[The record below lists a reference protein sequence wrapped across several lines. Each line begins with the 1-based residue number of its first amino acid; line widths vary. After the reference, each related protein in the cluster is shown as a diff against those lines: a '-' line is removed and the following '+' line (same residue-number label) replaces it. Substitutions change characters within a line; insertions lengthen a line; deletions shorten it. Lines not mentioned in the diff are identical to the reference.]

1 MSTFDTDNTLLLE
14 MLGKGGLNVVF
25 TTAAQTGKD
34 WYCIYFPVESEIESI
49 TVGNMSGTEGALVG
63 LTLPAGTTLF
73 MRTTA
78 IQLRS
83 GVGIGYRE
91 SDGDATK

>member
-1 MSTFDTDNTLLLE
+1 MSTFDTDNTLLSE
-14 MLGKGGLNVVF
+14 MLGKGNANNMF

-34 WYCIYFPVESEIESI
+34 YYALFFPVESVIASI
-49 TVGNMSGTEGALVG
+49 TVANFDGESALVG

-78 IQLRS
+78 VQLTS
-83 GVGIGYRE
+83 GVCMAYRE
-91 SDGDATK
+91 SDGDGSQ

>member
-14 MLGKGGLNVVF
+14 MLGKGGGSEIF
-25 TTAAQTGKD
+25 TTLAQTSKD
-34 WYCIYFPVESEIESI
+34 WYCIYFPVNSVIASL
-49 TVGNMSGTEGALVG
+49 TVANMTGEEALVG

-78 IQLRS
+78 IQLTS

-91 SDGDATK
+91 SDGNIAS

>member
-1 MSTFDTDNTLLLE
+1 
-14 MLGKGGLNVVF
+14 
-25 TTAAQTGKD
+25 
-34 WYCIYFPVESEIESI
+34 
-49 TVGNMSGTEGALVG
+49 MSGTEGALVG

-78 IQLRS
+78 IQLTS

-91 SDGDATK
+91 SDGDATA

>member
-14 MLGKGGLNVVF
+14 MLGKGGGNEVF

-34 WYCIYFPVESEIESI
+34 WYCIQFPVDSVIASI
-49 TVGNMSGTEGALVG
+49 TAANMTNEAALVG
-63 LTLPAGTTLF
+63 LNLPAGTTLF
-73 MRTTA
+73 MRFTA
-78 IQLRS
+78 IQLTS

-91 SDGDATK
+91 TDGDTAS

>member
-14 MLGKGGLNVVF
+14 MLGKGGGNEIF
-25 TTAAQTGKD
+25 TTVAQTGKD
-34 WYCIYFPVESEIESI
+34 WYCIQFPVESEIASI
-49 TVGNMSGTEGALVG
+49 TVANMTGESALVG

-78 IQLRS
+78 IQLTS

-91 SDGDATK
+91 SDGDSSK

>member
-14 MLGKGGLNVVF
+14 MLGKGGGNEVF

>member
-1 MSTFDTDNTLLLE
+1 M
-14 MLGKGGLNVVF
+14 
-25 TTAAQTGKD
+25 TG
-34 WYCIYFPVESEIESI
+34 EA
-49 TVGNMSGTEGALVG
+49 ALVG

-78 IQLRS
+78 ITLTS

-91 SDGDATK
+91 SDGDTSS

>member
-1 MSTFDTDNTLLLE
+1 
-14 MLGKGGLNVVF
+14 
-25 TTAAQTGKD
+25 
-34 WYCIYFPVESEIESI
+34 
-49 TVGNMSGTEGALVG
+49 MSGTEAALVG

-78 IQLRS
+78 IQLTS

>member
-1 MSTFDTDNTLLLE
+1 MSTFDTDNTLLRE

-34 WYCIYFPVESEIESI
+34 WYCIQFPVESVIASM
-49 TVGNMSGTEGALVG
+49 TVANMTNEAALVG

-73 MRTTA
+73 MRTTD
-78 IQLRS
+78 IQLTS

-91 SDGDATK
+91 SDGVTAS

>member
-1 MSTFDTDNTLLLE
+1 MSTFDTDNTLLRE

-25 TTAAQTGKD
+25 TTVAQTGKD
-34 WYCIYFPVESEIESI
+34 WYCIQFPVESVIASL
-49 TVGNMSGTEGALVG
+49 TVGNMSGTEAALVG

-73 MRTTA
+73 MRFTA
-78 IQLRS
+78 IQLTS

-91 SDGDATK
+91 SDSETAS

>member
-1 MSTFDTDNTLLLE
+1 MSTFDTDNTLLRE
-14 MLGKGGLNVVF
+14 MLGKGGGNEVF

-34 WYCIYFPVESEIESI
+34 WYCIQFPVESVIASM
-49 TVGNMSGTEGALVG
+49 TVANMTNEAALVG

-73 MRTTA
+73 MRTTD
-78 IQLRS
+78 IQLTS

-91 SDGDATK
+91 SDGVTAS

>member
-14 MLGKGGLNVVF
+14 MLGKGGANVCF

-34 WYCIYFPVESEIESI
+34 WYALFFPVESVIESI
-49 TVGNMSGTEGALVG
+49 TVANFSGASNLQG
-63 LTLPAGTTLF
+63 LTLAAGTTLL
-73 MRTTA
+73 MRTTD
-78 IQLRS
+78 ITLTS
-83 GVGIGYRE
+83 GVCMGYRE

>member
-14 MLGKGGLNVVF
+14 MLGKGGGNEVF

-34 WYCIYFPVESEIESI
+34 WYCIQFPVESVIASI
-49 TVGNMSGTEGALVG
+49 TVANMTNESALVG
-63 LTLPAGTTLF
+63 LTLPAGTSLF
-73 MRTTA
+73 MRTTD
-78 IQLRS
+78 ITLTS

-91 SDGDATK
+91 TDGETAS

>member
-14 MLGKGGLNVVF
+14 MLGKGGGNEVF

-34 WYCIYFPVESEIESI
+34 WYCIQFPVESVIASL
-49 TVGNMSGTEGALVG
+49 TVANMTNEAALVG
-63 LTLPAGTTLF
+63 LTLPAGTSLF

-78 IQLRS
+78 IQLTS

-91 SDGDATK
+91 TDGETAS

>member
-14 MLGKGGLNVVF
+14 MLGKGGGNEVF

-34 WYCIYFPVESEIESI
+34 WYCIQFPVDSVIASI
-49 TVGNMSGTEGALVG
+49 TAANMTNEAALVG

-73 MRTTA
+73 MRTTD
-78 IQLRS
+78 IQLTS

-91 SDGDATK
+91 SDGVTAS